1 VYEVVHLE
9 HECTN
14 HLSIWTDGFAY
25 LKGEMMRS
33 GEEGAN
39 WPEDGDG
46 VRVAES
52 AGSGNNKT
60 LFLEEYG
67 LPEKLHTGPQERC
80 WRRMYRTYLKNVGMA
95 PFPYVRKFSNDFV
108 VSATLPKERSSV

>member
-52 AGSGNNKT
+52 ADSGNDKT
-60 LFLEEYG
+60 LFW
-67 LPEKLHTGPQERC
+67 KNTA
-80 WRRMYRTYLKNVGMA
+80 YLKSCTLAHRSVVGVGCIE
-95 PFPYVRKFSNDFV
+95 PI
-108 VSATLPKERSSV
+108 

>member
-1 VYEVVHLE
+1 MYEVVHLE

-33 GEEGAN
+33 EEEGVN
-39 WPEDGDG
+39 WTEGEDG

-52 AGSGNNKT
+52 ADSQNDKT
-60 LFLEEYG
+60 LLG
-67 LPEKLHTGPQERC
+67 RIRHAGAL
-80 WRRMYRTYLKNVGMA
+80 WA
-95 PFPYVRKFSNDFV
+95 SN
-108 VSATLPKERSSV
+108 A

>member
-25 LKGEMMRS
+25 LKDEMMRS

-39 WPEDGDG
+39 WLEDGDG

-52 AGSGNNKT
+52 ADSRNDKT
-60 LFLEEYG
+60 LF
-67 LPEKLHTGPQERC
+67 
-80 WRRMYRTYLKNVGMA
+80 WKNTACLRSCTPPHRSVVGVGCIE
-95 PFPYVRKFSNDFV
+95 PIRK
-108 VSATLPKERSSV
+108 A